1 MAQALREA
9 DLVVTRTYR
18 TPMGDHA
25 CMEPD
30 GAVAEPEGDG
40 IVVWDCTKGVHV
52 DRGEVARVLGLPLD
66 KVHVIAATIGGSF
79 GSKPDLPTVCMAAL
93 IAWKTKRAAQMVL
106 TREEYFQ
113 VKTKRHPF
121 IITMT
126 HAVRRD
132 GKILGLKVNAIAD
145 TGAYSSFTPS
155 VLQRSIIHATGPY
168 VVPVVDLEG
177 RAAFTNNPITGAFRG
192 YGEPQLSF
200 ALERQLDVIAR
211 ELGLDPW
218 ELRMRN
224 AMQPG
229 SETST
234 GQVIDSAHMP
244 EILTAGRRQAELLDA
259 EDWAAGR
266 LEPEPGVKRA
276 WGMGSTFYGL
286 GRTGVK
292 DTAEVTLRL
301 EDDGRFHLFVGCP
314 DTGQGSDT
322 ALPQLAARG
331 LGVPLELV
339 RMTSA
344 DTALT
349 RDAGTTTATRVTYIA
364 GNAVVAAAAALRQR
378 LLAEARRLED
388 FSGDAS
394 ACRPGLAGPAGGL
407 LPPERRGHGGGRA
420 VHHPHHR
427 YRCAG
432 EGHPLRHLDLRRPVV
447 AGPGGPGDLRSGG
460 GAGGGL
466 LRCGQGHQS
475 PAAGRPDQGRDRHG
489 PGLWAERGSG
499 AGQGHHHE
507 PQPVAVPRAPG
518 R

>member
-1 MAQALREA
+1 
-9 DLVVTRTYR
+9 
-18 TPMGDHA
+18 
-25 CMEPD
+25 
-30 GAVAEPEGDG
+30 
-40 IVVWDCTKGVHV
+40 
-52 DRGEVARVLGLPLD
+52 
-66 KVHVIAATIGGSF
+66 
-79 GSKPDLPTVCMAAL
+79 
-93 IAWKTKRAAQMVL
+93 
-106 TREEYFQ
+106 
-113 VKTKRHPF
+113 
-121 IITMT
+121 MT

-378 LLAEARRLED
+378 LLAEARRLEG
-388 FSGDAS
+388 FPGDALPADPAWLARLAA
-394 ACRPGLAGPAGGL
+394 ACRQNGVDTEAVGRFTTPTTDH
-407 LPPERRGHGGGRA
+407 RR
-420 VHHPHHR
+420 
-427 YRCAG
+427 AG

-466 LRCGQGHQS
+466 LRRGQGHQS
-475 PAAGRPDQGRDRHG
+475 RCCWTARSRAGRS
-489 PGLWAERGSG
+489 WAWATG
-499 AGQGHHHE
+499 
-507 PQPVAVPRAPG
+507 
-518 R
+518 